1 MILGEAID
9 LRYFNPGRIIFRIP
23 KGKSPI
29 VPYSILTHE
38 KKELTLIGCFYL
50 KSGRQTVF
58 TLDQEIIPLKF
69 MSLEDDE
76 EFLTPD
82 DKYNIKH
89 LGCMN
94 WPNCDLVGCG
104 APQ

>member
-38 KKELTLIGCFYL
+38 KKELTLIGCF
-50 KSGRQTVF
+50 
-58 TLDQEIIPLKF
+58 I
-69 MSLEDDE
+69 
-76 EFLTPD
+76 
-82 DKYNIKH
+82 
-89 LGCMN
+89 
-94 WPNCDLVGCG
+94 
-104 APQ
+104 